1 VLKARILTAVPLAL
15 ALLWALFWPPVAVT
29 VAIFAAIVALGA
41 WEWARFG
48 GLTAPASRL
57 TYVFVVLAL
66 PGLYFAGLVSSEW
79 QRTILIVALLW
90 WVAAFAWVCCAPAW
104 QSAWLTLAV
113 GLLVLVSTFVSLA
126 QLQGSTRGPQYVLWM
141 LLMVFGADIG
151 AYAAGRAFGRVKLA
165 PRVSPGKTWEGVFGG
180 IAAATIIGGAGA
192 LWFEWPL
199 SVSCL
204 FAMAIGIVS
213 VIGDLTES
221 MFKRAAGLKDSGN
234 LLPGHGGILDR
245 IDSITAAAPL
255 FVLGLELLQAPR

>member
-1 VLKARILTAVPLAL
+1 VLKTRILTAVPLAM
-15 ALLWALFWPPVAVT
+15 ALVWVLFWPPTAVT
-29 VAIFAAIVALGA
+29 VAIFGGIVALGA

-57 TYVFVVLAL
+57 AYVFVVLL
-66 PGLYFAGLVSSEW
+66 MLVLTHARLANTEL
-79 QRTILIVALLW
+79 QRTIMIAALLW
-90 WVAAFAWVCCAPAW
+90 WAAAFLWVCCAPGW

-113 GLLVLVSTFVSLA
+113 GILVLVATFDSLA
-126 QLQGSTRGPQYVLWM
+126 HLQYSARGPELVLWM
-141 LLMVFGADIG
+141 LLMVFAADIG
-151 AYAAGRAFGRVKLA
+151 AYTAGRAFGRVRLA
-165 PRVSPGKTWEGVFGG
+165 PRVSPGKTWEGVIGG
-180 IAAATIIGGAGA
+180 IAAATAVGAAGA

-199 SVSCL
+199 SACGL

-221 MFKRAAGLKDSGN
+221 MFKRAAGLKDSGT

-255 FVLGLELLQAPR
+255 FALGLGLLQGPR

>member
-1 VLKARILTAVPLAL
+1 VLKTRILTAVPLAL
-15 ALLWALFWPPVAVT
+15 ALLWVLFWPPAAVT
-29 VAIFAAIVALGA
+29 IAIFGVVVALAA

-57 TYVFVVLAL
+57 SYVFVVLL
-66 PGLYFAGLVSSEW
+66 MLLLTRAGLADSEL
-79 QRTILIVALLW
+79 QRTILIAALLW
-90 WVAAFAWVCCAPAW
+90 WAGAFVWVCCAPGWQNAW
-104 QSAWLTLAV
+104 VTLMV
-113 GLLVLVSTFVSLA
+113 GILVLVSTFVSLA
-126 QLQGSTRGPQYVLWM
+126 HLQGSARGPELVLWM

-165 PRVSPGKTWEGVFGG
+165 PRVSPGKTWEGVIGG
-180 IAAATIIGGAGA
+180 IAAATAIGAAGA
-192 LWFEWPL
+192 VWFEWPL
-199 SVSCL
+199 PVYCV

-234 LLPGHGGILDR
+234 LLPGHGGIMDR

-255 FVLGLELLQAPR
+255 FVLGLGLLQGTQ